1 MKTRYCL
8 LISALSCASLTP
20 PADATAFPIS
30 RFVIEG
36 NTLLGQAE
44 LAPRLEPLV
53 GATRS
58 LEDLLEARHRIETAY
73 RQAGFGLISVG
84 LPRSIDADGTIR
96 LQVREFTL
104 ADVDITPAAASRAR
118 YRKALPSLQEGKSP
132 NLAQLARELN
142 LANENPS
149 HVVLVDFAPRDDG
162 LAATVKVEESP
173 PVRTTLTLD
182 NTGSAETGRY
192 RVGAVLQHANLFD
205 RDHQLTAAYQTS
217 PDHLGEVKVLSLA
230 YQLPLY
236 ALGDSLALSA
246 SYSDVDS
253 GQVADVFTVSGQGY
267 GYGLHYIHHLTGD
280 ANHRAALDFGLDRRI
295 YRDLID
301 FAGVDLG
308 TRVSTRPLSLQ
319 LNASGRSGAGSY
331 AVSLSH
337 LRNLRGDSMNDD
349 AAYALARAGAAADWH
364 LTRASL
370 RWSHAWPE
378 VGTLALRGDVQHATQ
393 PLISGEQFGLGGS
406 RSVRGLKERATAGD
420 RGWLATVE
428 LTSPALFGQ
437 HRLALFADAG
447 HVSREAS
454 PSSPGEGA
462 ASWGIGWR
470 FGGGRGFSA
479 SLDLARVIDGAGQAE
494 QGDHRGHVSVA
505 WSL

>member
-8 LISALSCASLTP
+8 LIPALLCASVTP
-20 PADATAFPIS
+20 PVGATSFPIS

-36 NTLLGQAE
+36 NSLLGQAE
-44 LAPRLEPLV
+44 LAPRLEPLI
-53 GATRS
+53 GPSRS
-58 LEDLLEARHRIETAY
+58 LDDLLEARRRIEAAY
-73 RQAGFGLISVG
+73 RQEGFGLISVG

-104 ADVDITPAAASRAR
+104 TEVEVTPTAASRAR
-118 YRKALPSLQEGKSP
+118 YRQALPSLQEGTSP
-132 NLAQLARELN
+132 NLAQLGRELN

-149 HVVLVDFAPRDDG
+149 HVVLVDFAPKDDG
-162 LAATVKVEESP
+162 MVATVKAEETP
-173 PVRTTLTLD
+173 PVKTTLMLD

-217 PDHLGEVKVLSLA
+217 PDHLSEVRVLSLA

-236 ALGDSLALSA
+236 TLGDSLVFSA
-246 SYSDVDS
+246 NHSDVDS
-253 GQVADVFTVSGQGY
+253 GQVADVFKVSGQGY
-267 GYGLHYIHHLTGD
+267 GYGLHYVRNLSGD
-280 ANHRAALDFGLDRRI
+280 ANHRAALDFGLDRRV

-301 FAGVDLG
+301 FSGIDIG

-319 LNASGRSGAGSY
+319 LSASGRSATSSY
-331 AVSLSH
+331 AASLSH
-337 LRNLRGDSMNDD
+337 LRNLRGDSLNDD
-349 AAYALARAGAAADWH
+349 AAYAIARTDARADWQ

-370 RWSHAWPE
+370 RWSQSWPE
-378 VGTLALRGDVQHATQ
+378 VGTLALRGEVQHATQ

-437 HRLALFADAG
+437 HRLAVFADAG

-462 ASWGIGWR
+462 ASFGIGWR
-470 FGGGRGFSA
+470 FGVWQGFSA

-494 QGDHRGHVSVA
+494 RGDQRGHLSVA